1 MRVFFDTNV
10 LLDLLDEDRP
20 NHVSSTAILRATEQ
34 GHIHASIT
42 AISILNA
49 IYVMRKVMPS
59 DTIARYMVQFMRTVR
74 IAPTGPSQLLAAMT
88 SGWKDLEDAVQ
99 FQSAL
104 AAGPIDAIVTTDPDF
119 KQQKSIPL
127 LTPQQLLKKLN

>member
-1 MRVFFDTNV
+1 MRVFLDTNI
-10 LLDLLDEDRP
+10 LLDLLDEQRP
-20 NHVSSTAILRATEQ
+20 NHQSSIAILRATKE
-34 GHIHASIT
+34 GRIKASIT

-49 IYVMRKVMPS
+49 IYFMRKVMQP
-59 DTIARYMVQFMRTVR
+59 DTIARYMVQFMSMVH
-74 IAPTGPSQLLAAMT
+74 IAPTGSAQLLAAMT

-104 AAGPIDAIVTTDPDF
+104 AAGPMDAIITTDPDF